1 MITEIPKGFAQVMW
15 DSFKPYL
22 EHALE
27 DHPMEPTSMAQLQR
41 EVRCGRLM
49 LLQIADGQGTRA
61 ICGIRFVD
69 DRQGVPGLHIAYLSG
84 DSVEMWLDEMHAYI
98 WDLARARGCKWISL
112 TGRPGW
118 RRVLERFNHNPKVV
132 ALHLRTEVN

>member
-1 MITEIPKGFAQVMW
+1 MITEIPRGFAEVMW

-22 EHALE
+22 ERALADAPLE
-27 DHPMEPTSMAQLQR
+27 VTTMDAIRR
-41 EVRCGRLM
+41 EIRTETLM

-61 ICGIRFVD
+61 ICGLRFVPHRD
-69 DRQGVPGLHIAYLSG
+69 GSKVLHIAYLSG
-84 DSVEMWLDEMHAYI
+84 DSHEMWIDELHQYI

-118 RRVLERFNHNPKVV
+118 RKLITKLDDYPRTV
-132 ALHLRTEVN
+132 AVHLMAEV